1 MALQPIKAQRIGI
14 PETTPPSRYPLGLHA
29 ERAISNIRFNIRV
42 RFDNVGTIDL
52 GKIQLQAQGCA
63 ASLQTPLILCLIH
76 SQLHAHGKELRKP
89 NSHVWSSGNKKK
101 AHKTSVRL
109 GVVFVVWRRMFA
121 KGTLWQLDSG
131 GGLTA
136 PLIEILIVE
145 SSDRNSAGKVNPKR
159 V

>member
-1 MALQPIKAQRIGI
+1 
-14 PETTPPSRYPLGLHA
+14 
-29 ERAISNIRFNIRV
+29 
-42 RFDNVGTIDL
+42 
-52 GKIQLQAQGCA
+52 
-63 ASLQTPLILCLIH
+63 
-76 SQLHAHGKELRKP
+76 
-89 NSHVWSSGNKKK
+89 
-101 AHKTSVRL
+101 
-109 GVVFVVWRRMFA
+109 MFA